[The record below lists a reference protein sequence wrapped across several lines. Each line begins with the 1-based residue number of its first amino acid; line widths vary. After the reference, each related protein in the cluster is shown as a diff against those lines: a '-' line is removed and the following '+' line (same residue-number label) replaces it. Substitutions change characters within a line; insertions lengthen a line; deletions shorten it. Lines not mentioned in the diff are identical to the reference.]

1 MSPRRRDVDVEA
13 FPPGTRVVTPAGRLG
28 TVLRH
33 KGHESRRDHF
43 MRVTVRYDGG
53 GPRDLVTLQA
63 RLLRKVLPAR
73 IIGIAS
79 AQWMEIE

>member
-1 MSPRRRDVDVEA
+1 MILRRDVDVEA

-33 KGHESRRDHF
+33 KGRESRRDHF

-63 RLLRKVLPAR
+63 RLLRKVQQAVLV
-73 IIGIAS
+73 GVS
-79 AQWMEIE
+79 LAQHMEIE